1 MKLTRP
7 MRRGESGGRLVTTVV
22 AAAAV
27 VSVLSAAESQSR
39 RIQVGTLDTVLT
51 FGQHRA
57 DRRFS
62 TQCELFV

>member
-27 VSVLSAAESQSR
+27 VSVLSAAELQSR
-39 RIQVGTLDTVLT
+39 RIQLVRSHAHFRPASG
-51 FGQHRA
+51 
-57 DRRFS
+57 
-62 TQCELFV
+62 